1 MNGLD
6 LHAEAFDGGENAGD
20 VIDDGDGGADGHA
33 KQLQNMRVSGGGE
46 QHHRADHRRAQ
57 NEHDGGVDDVIEIR
71 ALHGGVALADAAVVA
86 PGHVVL
92 ETEGADGADVV
103 QGLRHLAGDGGN
115 GAAVIKLGRQHPLLH
130 MAGKDGQQGQ
140 DQQEHQGKPRI
151 LHRDDR
157 EDGQD
162 TAGVRRHGDDAGGEE
177 GFRRVHVAGEARGD
191 LAGVLRGEHR
201 SRQAGQLGGQL
212 RAQGVGH
219 FLSKDLHQRF
229 LCRGQHA
236 LQSQRAEVEQRRRK
250 DQRGAAGQ
258 RVDDAAQQQRR
269 QEGGEH
275 RRRRAQDGPC
285 AEQLAPRRRASDGG
299 EHAAFCLTLHV
310 RHLPS
315 GFRRAP
321 GRPGIGSAALHGC
334 PRWFFRPP

>member
-1 MNGLD
+1 
-6 LHAEAFDGGENAGD
+6 
-20 VIDDGDGGADGHA
+20 
-33 KQLQNMRVSGGGE
+33 MRVSGGGE

-71 ALHGGVALADAAVVA
+71 ALHGGVALADAAVI
-86 PGHVVL
+86 
-92 ETEGADGADVV
+92 E
-103 QGLRHLAGDGGN
+103 
-115 GAAVIKLGRQHPLLH
+115 LGRQHPLLH

-162 TAGVRRHGDDAGGEE
+162 TAGVRRHGDDAVGEE
-177 GFRRVHVAGEARGD
+177 GFHRVHIAGEARGD

-201 SRQAGQLGGQL
+201 GRQAGQLGGQL

-219 FLSKDLHQRF
+219 FLPEDLQQGLLR
-229 LCRGQHA
+229 RGQHA
-236 LQSQRAEVEQRRRK
+236 LEHEGAEVEQRRRK
-250 DQRGAAGQ
+250 DQRGTASQ
-258 RVDDAAQQQRR
+258 HVDDAAQQQWR
-269 QEGGEH
+269 QEGGQH

-285 AEQLAPRRRASDGG
+285 AEQLVPRRRGADDG